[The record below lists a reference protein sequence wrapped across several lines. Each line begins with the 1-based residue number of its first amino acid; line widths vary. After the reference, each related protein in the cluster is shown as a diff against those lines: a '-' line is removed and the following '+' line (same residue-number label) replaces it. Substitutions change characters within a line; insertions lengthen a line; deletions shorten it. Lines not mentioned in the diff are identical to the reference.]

1 MVVWIGYLQQHYR
14 TRTGHPAEP
23 ILRAFKN
30 INFGHR
36 EGYDAVL
43 TWDGYPVPKVVE
55 REGKRL
61 ETFPNARW
69 PDWPDAEFIVEN
81 PPFISNRDMRGLLSD
96 GYVNQLKP
104 LYREFTQAADL
115 ILFFWIRAAKSGIAR
130 RIGFVSTSRIRL
142 SQNNAVL
149 RNALSTRWF
158 IRFAIP
164 DHDWPSAN
172 DGASV
177 RVAFITVDRASGPS
191 LLMLAPDHDRVAG
204 ARRENDGYREI
215 NLENIG
221 PNLAVGPNLTTMHE
235 QQANLGICHA
245 GVKPYSRALHID
257 AKARNVLFPNEA
269 DRERYSPAIMNG
281 HDVGQRWRGLYVI
294 DVNSFDQN
302 QLRKDLPDAY
312 NYILEKV
319 KPEREKERNPR
330 LRDEFWKFE
339 ANRSELRQALV
350 DRSRF
355 VVTLENSPQR
365 YFVFLPKSILPDQK
379 LRVVAT
385 EDAFVL
391 AVLSSRAHSI
401 FTVAVGGRAGKA
413 NTPVYNT
420 SCFTLFP
427 FPAPSD
433 VLRQKLSD
441 AGESL
446 DEVRKK
452 VLADYPDLTLTG
464 LYNVLEKLKA
474 GEVLTDK
481 DEDIKDRGLVLILK
495 EIHDTIDR
503 LTAEAYGWSPDLSDE
518 QILEKLVALNAERVK
533 EEAAGHVRWL
543 RPDYQ
548 IPRFAKGKA
557 AESGELDLGEG
568 VVAIDTGKPAFPK
581 DRYEQ
586 PLAVEALL
594 SASAVPLDAA
604 TISRSFKGGGK
615 KIEQRVAQ
623 VLLTLARY
631 GRVTPLSDGKYTSR
645 KVA

>member
-1 MVVWIGYLQQHYR
+1 M
-14 TRTGHPAEP
+14 
-23 ILRAFKN
+23 
-30 INFGHR
+30 
-36 EGYDAVL
+36 
-43 TWDGYPVPKVVE
+43 
-55 REGKRL
+55 
-61 ETFPNARW
+61 
-69 PDWPDAEFIVEN
+69 
-81 PPFISNRDMRGLLSD
+81 
-96 GYVNQLKP
+96 
-104 LYREFTQAADL
+104 
-115 ILFFWIRAAKSGIAR
+115 
-130 RIGFVSTSRIRL
+130 
-142 SQNNAVL
+142 
-149 RNALSTRWF
+149 
-158 IRFAIP
+158 
-164 DHDWPSAN
+164 
-172 DGASV
+172 
-177 RVAFITVDRASGPS
+177 
-191 LLMLAPDHDRVAG
+191 
-204 ARRENDGYREI
+204 
-215 NLENIG
+215 
-221 PNLAVGPNLTTMHE
+221 
-235 QQANLGICHA
+235 
-245 GVKPYSRALHID
+245 
-257 AKARNVLFPNEA
+257 
-269 DRERYSPAIMNG
+269 
-281 HDVGQRWRGLYVI
+281 
-294 DVNSFDQN
+294 
-302 QLRKDLPDAY
+302 
-312 NYILEKV
+312 
-319 KPEREKERNPR
+319 
-330 LRDEFWKFE
+330 
-339 ANRSELRQALV
+339 
-350 DRSRF
+350 
-355 VVTLENSPQR
+355 
-365 YFVFLPKSILPDQK
+365 
-379 LRVVAT
+379 
-385 EDAFVL
+385 L